1 MFAFI
6 PPSALIR
13 LSAVVTPVIY
23 KWSTVT
29 PPIKVDT
36 PNTSNTW
43 AGCVL
48 PIPTLSLTAS

>member
-1 MFAFI
+1 MFAFM
-6 PPSALIR
+6 PPSALIK
-13 LSAVVTPVIY
+13 LSAVVIPVTY